1 MKGMMFTE
9 FLEMVEATYGLET
22 MDRVI
27 AGAQVPGH
35 GAYTSV
41 GSYDHAELLR
51 LAERLAIE
59 TGKPLHELLVVFADA
74 VFHLFTRRYA
84 SLIAGAASCFDFLG
98 RIETYIHVEVRK
110 LYPDAELPTFVY
122 PRRDDDTLVMEYRS
136 PRPMAIFAEG
146 LILASIRHYGEPI
159 RLAVDDLSDGRGTAA
174 RFTLTREVPAA

>member
-9 FLEMVEATYGLET
+9 FLEMVEARYGLAV

-27 AGAQVPGH
+27 VAAKLANG
-35 GAYTSV
+35 GAYTAV

-59 TGKPLHELLVVFADA
+59 TGTPLRELLIVFADT
-74 VFHLFTRRYA
+74 VFELFKRRYGP
-84 SLIAGAASCFDFLG
+84 LIGQATGCFDFLG

-110 LYPDAELPTFVY
+110 LYPDAELPAFSY
-122 PRRDDDTLVMEYRS
+122 PSHDAQRLIMEYRS

-146 LILASIRHYGEPI
+146 LVMAAIRHYGEPI
-159 RLAVDDLSDGRGTAA
+159 RLNVEDLADGRGTAA
-174 RFTLTREVPAA
+174 RFTMTREPAA